1 MGMESTV
8 SMEYN
13 FHKKN
18 VATSNLASSWIREW
32 EGKRKS
38 IVDLAQNFLINL
50 DKDRAC
56 DYKCEW
62 NKQDSPS
69 LVISDET
76 SGVRYTIHPWAS
88 VVTQEVSSK
97 KGLVR
102 YWYKYSIPDSK
113 RDEITKIDE
122 NLFLNVGEDR
132 NLYRTM
138 HSNKIPSARDPLND
152 FSYVI
157 NYHPN
162 KIVKR
167 VFYKD
172 ELHYHEASD
181 EDKEPAYKLFFAP
194 DCNSIFYIVD
204 NCPLFSCQ
212 CIEDFNSKIAK
223 KNYVGEPL
231 YHLIFNYSTHYDE
244 KYSLKI
250 YIDKQ
255 SRSYRIEYSSAK
267 NESICID
274 KTFKRKR
281 FDDIITTII
290 NDMDSMRG
298 LFNEEFFRL
307 IKRNLENFLNC
318 IGNKNNLLCYEDIWD
333 VSFDL
338 MDIFERAKDDLLED
352 GKQKIKIGTAS

>member
-1 MGMESTV
+1 MESTF

-13 FHKKN
+13 FHKKE
-18 VATSNLASSWIREW
+18 VATSNLASSWIQEW
-32 EGKRKS
+32 EGNRKS

-62 NKQDSPS
+62 NKQYPPS
-69 LVISDET
+69 LVISDGT

-102 YWYKYSIPDSK
+102 YWYKYSIPNSK
-113 RDEITKIDE
+113 SDEITKIDE
-122 NLFLNVGEDR
+122 NLLLNVGEDR
-132 NLYRTM
+132 VLYRTM
-138 HSNKIPSARDPLND
+138 HSDKIPSARDPLND
-152 FSYVI
+152 FSSVI

-162 KIVKR
+162 KIVR
-167 VFYKD
+167 RDFYND
-172 ELHYHEASD
+172 ELHYHETSY
-181 EDKEPAYKLFFAP
+181 EDKEPAYKLFFAS

-204 NCPLFSCQ
+204 NCPQFSCH
-212 CIEDFNSKIAK
+212 CIEDFDSDIAK
-223 KNYVGEPL
+223 KYHVGEYP
-231 YHLIFNYSTHYDE
+231 YQLIFNYSTHYGE

-250 YIDKQ
+250 SINRQ
-255 SRSYRIEYSSAK
+255 SRLYTIEYSPTK
-267 NESICID
+267 NNPIYII

-281 FDDIITTII
+281 FDDIIQTII

-307 IKRNLENFLNC
+307 IKRNLENFLKC

-338 MDIFERAKDDLLED
+338 MDIYERAKDDLLED